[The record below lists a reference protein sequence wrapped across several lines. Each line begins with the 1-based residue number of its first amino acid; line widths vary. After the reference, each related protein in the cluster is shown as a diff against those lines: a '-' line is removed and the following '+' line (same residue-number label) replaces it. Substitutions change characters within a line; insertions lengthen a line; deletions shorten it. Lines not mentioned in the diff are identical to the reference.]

1 MWDRGWY
8 YFAFNPLR
16 KASDWGLVKPLM
28 IGYILIWCIVV
39 CVLRNGYI
47 VWLVQVDASLISIWN
62 RYYVCPFYSMS
73 GTVRLTVI
81 GWALV
86 WHSSVVIVLWP
97 NWLGN
102 AAPISPIPEV
112 YSSTHM
118 GTVVRWR
125 PAWWQIAVSI
135 AASVVQI
142 STCVLNVYPVV
153 LLAVLLGWG
162 GQEASVPCWCMACA
176 APAGQCPGWP

>member
-1 MWDRGWY
+1 MY
-8 YFAFNPLR
+8 AL
-16 KASDWGLVKPLM
+16 
-28 IGYILIWCIVV
+28 
-39 CVLRNGYI
+39 
-47 VWLVQVDASLISIWN
+47 
-62 RYYVCPFYSMS
+62 FYSMS
-73 GTVRLTVI
+73 ATVRLTVI
-81 GWALV
+81 GWALF
-86 WHSSVVIVLWP
+86 WRSSVVIVLWL

-142 STCVLNVYPVV
+142 SNCVLNVYPVV
-153 LLAVLLGWG
+153 LLAVLLGWS

-176 APAGQCPGWP
+176 APAGQCPGWPYVIELPIMTWGQSGPASRECGCHEGIGLRTQTLR